1 MRIAIISDLKG
12 WSWAGCEE
20 LWVASA
26 RSALQ
31 AGHKVAVFLS
41 RGAIPAHKIQPLQE
55 MGLELSLPRGGARIA
70 DIVQN
75 RVSWKLGSL
84 VAQAFPAFVGLQK
97 FAPDVTFISGGEAL
111 PLTEFLSG
119 LRRSGAMNS
128 PYVIVCHN
136 SYLFGRPVDR
146 STQETIARYY
156 QGAQRVLFVARRTH
170 RETEHLLAA
179 KLARVSIVRNP
190 VNLDG
195 MSPVAMPTGATVR
208 IASLGRLAI
217 TSKGHDILLAAL
229 GSPQFK
235 DRDWM
240 LSIYGDGPHL
250 QHLKVLSEY
259 YQIAER
265 VAFKGY
271 SNDIRAVWAENHLL
285 AMPSRVES
293 SPLTLVEAMLCGRP
307 SVVNDVGGVREWT
320 SEPET
325 GFISDGTDIESFV
338 AALERA
344 WSARA
349 EWVSIGERARERAL
363 QMIDPDP
370 GGTVL
375 KILEEVAAER
385 RAGARTEL
393 QEAPHA

>member
-20 LWVASA
+20 LWLALA
-26 RSALQ
+26 KSALH

-55 MGLELSLPRGGARIA
+55 MGLELSLPGGGARIA
-70 DIVQN
+70 DIVRN
-75 RVSWKLGSL
+75 RVSWKLGAL
-84 VAQAFPAFVGLQK
+84 VAQASPSFVGLQK
-97 FAPDVTFISGGEAL
+97 FASDVTFINGGDAL

-119 LRRSGAMNS
+119 LRRSGALNS

-136 SYLFGRPVDR
+136 SYLFGHPIDR

-170 RETEHLLAA
+170 KETEHLLAA
-179 KLARVSIVRNP
+179 KLARASIVRNP
-190 VNLDG
+190 VNLDC
-195 MSPVAMPTGATVR
+195 MSPVAMPTGSTVR
-208 IASLGRLAI
+208 IASLGRLVI

-250 QHLKVLSEY
+250 QQLKVLSEH

-271 SNDIRAVWAENHLL
+271 SNDVRAVWADSHLL

-307 SVVNDVGGVREWT
+307 SVVNDVGEVREWT

-325 GFISDGTDIESFV
+325 GFISEGTDIESFV
-338 AALERA
+338 DALERA

-349 EWVSIGERARERAL
+349 EWVSIGQRAREKAL

-375 KILEEVAAER
+375 KILEEVAAGR
-385 RAGARTEL
+385 RAGTRTEL
-393 QEAPHA
+393 QGAPHA